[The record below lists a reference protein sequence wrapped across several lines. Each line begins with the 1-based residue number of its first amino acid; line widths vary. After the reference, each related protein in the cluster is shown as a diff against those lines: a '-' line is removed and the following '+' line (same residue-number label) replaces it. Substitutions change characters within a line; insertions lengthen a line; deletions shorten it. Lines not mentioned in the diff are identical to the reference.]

1 MNNIIFK
8 GVSSTTLDG
17 LLISELPP
25 ITKPAMRTRQTAI
38 DGRDGAVIEELGSSS
53 YNKSIVVGLYGQYDI
68 NKIIK
73 YFSGEGELVFSN
85 EPDKVYKASIV
96 DKIDFER
103 LVRYRKAKVTFLCQP
118 FKYKKDETMT
128 ETETATASGTE
139 LSFESG
145 KANVH
150 ALNVYGKT
158 TQNGTPTQDAP
169 IPLENVS
176 GANLFNKNE
185 IVSGQGLGSGGAS
198 YADATYCYSEAIS
211 VKEGFAYSTQNVSW
225 CNFYTDNKTPTTST
239 FVSQNTEKS
248 LIAPS
253 GAKYVRLCVSLSKI
267 DIAMLNEGTTAIA
280 YRPYTNGQECVL
292 TNVEGANLLPYPY
305 HETTKT
311 ERGITFTD
319 NGDGSVTV
327 TGKATD
333 NAVFLLYSNASAVPD
348 GVAVNNAYIFDGKT
362 DNIVLACNV
371 YEDGIDKAWMTK
383 NNTAYGGIY
392 KDTYIGML
400 CYLVVLKGTTV
411 NNETVHPRLNKGST
425 ALPYQPYIKPQ
436 QLITTTQNGLCGVQ
450 VSSGGNYTDENGQQ
464 WMRDEIDFERGV
476 LIKRTHTITFKGTE
490 AISPLGGTGDSNAFF
505 YAMDAN
511 VISTRPHTIDNE
523 GFSLCS
529 HFEPTKIATSTNYI
543 GHQVRRVST
552 GTQYR
557 ILFRPEGVANM
568 SALDFQNWLKAN
580 NPTVTYALET
590 PNEITLSAEDIAEFK
605 ALQTAKGTTT
615 ISSGDDAYM
624 EVEYFK
630 PFEVFNEG
638 LESSRPLI
646 LLKGSGTV
654 EVSVNG
660 VGTFSY
666 TFPEGENEVYID
678 SEKEDAYLGA
688 VLKNRN
694 MNGEFP
700 ILQPN
705 KNTIEWSGYVESI
718 RILPRSRWL

>member
-25 ITKPAMRTRQTAI
+25 ISKPAMRTRQTAI
-38 DGRDGAVIEELGSSS
+38 DGRDGAVIEELGYSS

-85 EPDKVYKASIV
+85 EPDKVYKATIV

-118 FKYKKDETMT
+118 FKYKKDEQMT

-145 KANVH
+145 KANIH
-150 ALNVYGKT
+150 ALNIYGKT
-158 TQNGTPTQDAP
+158 TQSGTPTQDAP
-169 IPLENVS
+169 IHLKNVS

-225 CNFYTDNKTPTTST
+225 CNFYTDNKTPTTSN

-292 TNVEGANLLPYPY
+292 TNVEGANLWKPIAPSKMHGVTLTIDNDGAYVLNGTCVKAQNFVRTIILPAGTYY
-305 HETTKT
+305 LS
-311 ERGITFTD
+311 
-319 NGDGSVTV
+319 DGAIGSFPSNDASRTQVYFASL
-327 TGKATD
+327 GKALQISNSSKSSFVASITLD
-333 NAVFLLYSNASAVPD
+333 SKIEADLRIRIAEGHTYSN
-348 GVAVNNAYIFDGKT
+348 
-362 DNIVLACNV
+362 CR
-371 YEDGIDKAWMTK
+371 
-383 NNTAYGGIY
+383 IY
-392 KDTYIGML
+392 PM
-400 CYLVVLKGTTV
+400 
-411 NNETVHPRLNKGST
+411 LNKGST
-425 ALPYQPYIKPQ
+425 ALPYQPYVEPQ
-436 QLITTTQNGLCGVQ
+436 QLITTAPNGLCGVP
-450 VSSGGNYTDENGQQ
+450 VSSGGNYTDATGQQ
-464 WMRDEIDFERGV
+464 WMCDEIDFKRGV

-490 AISPLGGTGDSNAFF
+490 GISPLGGTGDSNAFF

-511 VISTRPHTIDNE
+511 VLSTRPHTIDNE

-529 HFEPTKIATSTNYI
+529 HFEPTKIATSTNFI

-638 LESSRPLI
+638 LETSRPLI

-660 VGTFSY
+660 IGTFSY

-700 ILQPN
+700 NLQPN
-705 KNTIEWSGYVESI
+705 KNTIEWSGSVESI
-718 RILPRSRWL
+718 EILPRSRWL

>member
-17 LLISELPP
+17 LLICELPP
-25 ITKPAMRTRQTAI
+25 ISKPAMRTRQTAI
-38 DGRDGAVIEELGSSS
+38 DGRDGAVIEELGYSS

-85 EPDKVYKASIV
+85 EPDKVYKATIV

-103 LVRYRKAKVTFLCQP
+103 LVRYRKAKVTFLVQP
-118 FKYKKDETMT
+118 FKYKKDEPMT

-139 LSFESG
+139 MSFESG

-150 ALNVYGKT
+150 ALNIYGKT
-158 TQNGTPTQDAP
+158 TQSGTPTQDAP

-211 VKEGFAYSTQNVSW
+211 VKEGIAYSAQNVSW
-225 CNFYTDNKTPTTST
+225 CNFYTDNKTPTTSN

-292 TNVEGANLLPYPY
+292 TNVEGGNLLDMASFGG
-305 HETTKT
+305 TNIDAVT
-311 ERGITFTD
+311 
-319 NGDGSVTV
+319 NVDGSVTLTSKV
-327 TGKATD
+327 NGASTTSAHLTGKLPAGTYTLKVISGGTLYWQTNATD
-333 NAVFLLYSNASAVPD
+333 YSN
-348 GVAVNNAYIFDGKT
+348 GVAIGNNKTFTYDGTSYLRILLT
-362 DNIVLACNV
+362 DFSAKESRV
-371 YEDGIDKAWMTK
+371 Y
-383 NNTAYGGIY
+383 
-392 KDTYIGML
+392 
-400 CYLVVLKGTTV
+400 TV
-411 NNETVHPRLNKGST
+411 MLNKGSKP
-425 ALPYQPYIKPQ
+425 LPFQPYTAPQ
-436 QLITTTQNGLCGVQ
+436 QLITTAPNGLCGVP
-450 VSSGGNYTDENGQQ
+450 VSSGGNYTDANGQQ
-464 WMRDEIDFERGV
+464 WMCDEIDFERGV

-490 AISPLGGTGDSNAFF
+490 GISPLGGTGDSNAFF

-511 VISTRPHTIDNE
+511 VLSTRPHTIDNE
-523 GFSLCS
+523 GYSLCS
-529 HFEPTKIATSTNYI
+529 HFKPDKIATSTTCV

-605 ALQTAKGTTT
+605 ALQTSKGTTT
-615 ISSGDDAYM
+615 ISIEDDGEM
-624 EVEYFK
+624 TVEYFK

-638 LESSRPLI
+638 LEPSRPLM

-660 VGTFSY
+660 IGTFSY

-718 RILPRSRWL
+718 KILPRSRWL